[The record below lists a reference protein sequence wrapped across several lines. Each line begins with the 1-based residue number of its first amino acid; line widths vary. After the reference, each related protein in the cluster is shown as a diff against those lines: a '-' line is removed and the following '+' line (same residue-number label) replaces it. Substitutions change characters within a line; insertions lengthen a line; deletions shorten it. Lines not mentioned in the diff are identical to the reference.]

1 MQRGWRIAAACE
13 HAHARGML
21 AVPFTASEN
30 MDEKGIREL
39 EEQLRQAMTSS
50 DVKALDALLADDLTF
65 VDAAGKVWSKSD
77 DLNGHR
83 YGMQRIDK
91 LEVEEQSIRVYGA
104 FAVTVTRVALSG
116 TFAGAPFAG
125 SLRYTRT
132 WGETAGGWR
141 VVAAQ
146 CGLVAF

>member
-1 MQRGWRIAAACE
+1 
-13 HAHARGML
+13 
-21 AVPFTASEN
+21 

-39 EEQLRQAMTSS
+39 EEQLRQAMLSS
-50 DVKALDALLADDLTF
+50 DVKALDALLADDLSF
-65 VDAAGKVWSKSD
+65 VDATGKVWTKAD

-83 YGMQRIDK
+83 YGMQRIDR
-91 LEVEEQSIRVYGA
+91 LDVEEQSIRVYGA

-132 WGETAGGWR
+132 WGETTGGWR
-141 VVAAQ
+141 VAAAQ
-146 CGLVAF
+146 CGLVGF

>member
-1 MQRGWRIAAACE
+1 MIEQ
-13 HAHARGML
+13 
-21 AVPFTASEN
+21 
-30 MDEKGIREL
+30 GIREL
-39 EEQLRQAMTSS
+39 EGRLKEAMMKS
-50 DVKALDALLADDLTF
+50 DVDALDALLADDLSF
-65 VDAAGKVWSKSD
+65 VDATGKVWSKAD

-83 YGMQRIDK
+83 YGMQRIERLD
-91 LEVEEQSIRVYGA
+91 VEEQTIRLYET
-104 FAVTVTRVALSG
+104 FAVTVTRVAIAG

-132 WGETAGGWR
+132 WGEVSGTWK

>member
-1 MQRGWRIAAACE
+1 VHLTYAQGLSTKNIAMNE
-13 HAHARGML
+13 Q
-21 AVPFTASEN
+21 
-30 MDEKGIREL
+30 GIREL
-39 EEQLRQAMTSS
+39 EERLKQAMTKS
-50 DVKALDALLADDLTF
+50 DVAALDTLLADDLTF
-65 VDAAGKVWSKSD
+65 VDATGKVWSKSD

-83 YGMQRIDK
+83 YGMQRIDR
-91 LEVEEQSIRVYGA
+91 LDVEEQSIRAYGT
-104 FAVTVTRVALSG
+104 FAVTVTRVAISG

-132 WGETAGGWR
+132 WGEVGGAWK

>member
-1 MQRGWRIAAACE
+1 
-13 HAHARGML
+13 
-21 AVPFTASEN
+21 
-30 MDEKGIREL
+30 MDEHGIRAL
-39 EEQLRQAMTSS
+39 EERLKQAMMKS
-50 DVKALDALLADDLTF
+50 DVDALDALLADDLSF
-65 VDAAGKVWSKSD
+65 VDATGKVWSKAD

-83 YGMQRIDK
+83 YGMQRIEWLD
-91 LEVEEQSIRVYGA
+91 VEEQGIRLYET
-104 FAVTVTRVALSG
+104 FAVTVTRVAIAG

-132 WGETAGGWR
+132 WGEVEGTWK

>member
-1 MQRGWRIAAACE
+1 
-13 HAHARGML
+13 
-21 AVPFTASEN
+21 
-30 MDEKGIREL
+30 MDEQGIREL
-39 EEQLRQAMTSS
+39 EERLKKAMLAS
-50 DVKALDALLADDLTF
+50 DVDALDALLADDLSF
-65 VDAAGKVWSKSD
+65 VDATGKVWTKAD

-83 YGMQRIDK
+83 YGMQRIEK
-91 LEVEEQSIRVYGA
+91 LDVEEQSVRVYGS

-132 WGETAGGWR
+132 WGEISGTWR

-146 CGLVAF
+146 CGLAPF

>member
-1 MQRGWRIAAACE
+1 
-13 HAHARGML
+13 
-21 AVPFTASEN
+21 

-39 EEQLRQAMTSS
+39 EERLRQAMTSS

-65 VDAAGKVWSKSD
+65 VDATGKVWSKSD

>member
-1 MQRGWRIAAACE
+1 
-13 HAHARGML
+13 ML

-50 DVKALDALLADDLTF
+50 DVKALDALLADDLSF
-65 VDAAGKVWSKSD
+65 VDATGKVWSKSD

-83 YGMQRIDK
+83 YGMQRIDR
-91 LEVEEQSIRVYGA
+91 LDVEEQSVRLYGA

>member
-1 MQRGWRIAAACE
+1 
-13 HAHARGML
+13 
-21 AVPFTASEN
+21 

-39 EEQLRQAMTSS
+39 EKQLRQAMLSS
-50 DVKALDALLADDLTF
+50 DVKALDALLADDLSF
-65 VDAAGKVWSKSD
+65 VDATGKVWTKAD

-83 YGMQRIDK
+83 YGMQRIDR
-91 LEVEEQSIRVYGA
+91 LDVEEQSIRVYGA

-141 VVAAQ
+141 VAAAQ
-146 CGLVAF
+146 CGLVGF

>member
-1 MQRGWRIAAACE
+1 
-13 HAHARGML
+13 
-21 AVPFTASEN
+21 

-39 EEQLRQAMTSS
+39 EERLAKAMKSS
-50 DVKALDALLADDLTF
+50 DVQALDALLAEDLTF
-65 VDAAGKVWSKSD
+65 VDATGKVWSKAD

-91 LEVEEQSIRVYGA
+91 LDVEEQSIRVYGA
-104 FAVTVTRVALSG
+104 FAITVTRVAISG
-116 TFAGAPFAG
+116 TFGGAPFAG

-132 WGETAGGWR
+132 WGETDGGWR

-146 CGLVAF
+146 CGLMPF

>member
-1 MQRGWRIAAACE
+1 
-13 HAHARGML
+13 
-21 AVPFTASEN
+21 

>member
-1 MQRGWRIAAACE
+1 
-13 HAHARGML
+13 
-21 AVPFTASEN
+21 
-30 MDEKGIREL
+30 MDEQGIREL
-39 EEQLRQAMTSS
+39 EERLKKAMLAS
-50 DVKALDALLADDLTF
+50 DVDALDALLADNLSF
-65 VDAAGKVWSKSD
+65 VDATGKVWTKAD

-83 YGMQRIDK
+83 YGMQRIEK
-91 LEVEEQSIRVYGA
+91 LDVEEQSVRVYGS

-132 WGETAGGWR
+132 WGEINEKNGGGTWR

-146 CGLVAF
+146 CGLAPF

>member
-1 MQRGWRIAAACE
+1 
-13 HAHARGML
+13 
-21 AVPFTASEN
+21 

-39 EEQLRQAMTSS
+39 EEQLRKAMTTS
-50 DVKALDALLADDLTF
+50 DVKALDALLADDLSF
-65 VDAAGKVWSKSD
+65 VDATGKVWSKSD

-83 YGMQRIDK
+83 YGMQRIDR
-91 LEVEEQSIRVYGA
+91 LDVEEQSVRLYGA
-104 FAVTVTRVALSG
+104 FAVTVTRLALSG

>member
-1 MQRGWRIAAACE
+1 
-13 HAHARGML
+13 
-21 AVPFTASEN
+21 
-30 MDEKGIREL
+30 MDEKGVREL
-39 EEQLRQAMTSS
+39 EEQLRQAMLSS
-50 DVKALDALLADDLTF
+50 DVKALDALLADDLSF
-65 VDAAGKVWSKSD
+65 VDATGKVWTKAD

-83 YGMQRIDK
+83 YGMQRIDR
-91 LEVEEQSIRVYGA
+91 LDVEEQSIRVYGA

-141 VVAAQ
+141 VAAAQ
-146 CGLVAF
+146 CGLVGF

>member
-1 MQRGWRIAAACE
+1 
-13 HAHARGML
+13 
-21 AVPFTASEN
+21 

-39 EEQLRQAMTSS
+39 EEQLRQAMLSS
-50 DVKALDALLADDLTF
+50 DVKALDALLADDLSF
-65 VDAAGKVWSKSD
+65 VDATGKVWTKAD

-83 YGMQRIDK
+83 YGVQRIDR
-91 LEVEEQSIRVYGA
+91 LDVEEQSVRVHGA